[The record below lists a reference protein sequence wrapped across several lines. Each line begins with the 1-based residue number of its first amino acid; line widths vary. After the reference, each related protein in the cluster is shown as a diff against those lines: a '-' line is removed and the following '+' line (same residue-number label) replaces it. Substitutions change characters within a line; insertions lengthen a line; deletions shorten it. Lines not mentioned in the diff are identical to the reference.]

1 MPDQDS
7 EESEPPAEDNVSH
20 IELDDLQQLVLE
32 RDACFAVSYLL
43 LKHLLLS
50 VFFLMAVFTMVRLTL
65 TDSHVARVTRSDS
78 GVTDSLSVSS
88 NTITVNVTISA
99 NKTPASEKV
108 ITNATNE
115 SNQDVKRAKLTIF
128 MARFSGIIAICFGIL
143 GIITESVTLVL
154 LFVLYTSLRLVTT
167 FFIAAFRQ
175 PLVSMLFLFIINI
188 LSFTFVTLMI
198 IRSWQM
204 CLKPSRMRMDSTK
217 KLADKFESAIEVR
230 ITVPED
236 EDVTGDKKDAIMNAL
251 NRRASRVHSV
261 SSFTLSQLN
270 EAFASLKDFELDH
283 YKFMPPPPPAAPASP
298 HLAVA
303 RNPHSTGSSLHSN
316 RSSQCI
322 PPRMAAALAASL
334 AHTHPITD
342 DRVSK

>member
-1 MPDQDS
+1 MPDQET
-7 EESEPPAEDNVSH
+7 EETDKSSQDNASH
-20 IELDDLQQLVLE
+20 VELDDLQQLVLE

-50 VFFLMAVFTMVRLTL
+50 VIFLMAVFTMVRLTL
-65 TDSHVARVTRSDS
+65 TDSQVQRVTRSDS
-78 GVTDSLSVSS
+78 SASDSLSVSS
-88 NTITVNVTISA
+88 NTVTVNVTIRQ
-99 NKTPASEKV
+99 NNTPAYERV
-108 ITNATNE
+108 ISNGTDQV
-115 SNQDVKRAKLTIF
+115 NQDLRDARFTLF
-128 MARFSGIIAICFGIL
+128 MARFSSIIAICFGIL

-175 PLVSMLFLFIINI
+175 PFVSMLVLFIINI

-204 CLKPSRMRMDSTK
+204 CLKPNHMRISSTK
-217 KLADKFESAIEVR
+217 KLADKFDSAIEVR

-236 EDVTGDKKDAIMNAL
+236 DDVTGDKKDAIINAL
-251 NRRASRVHSV
+251 NRRTSRVHSV

-270 EAFASLKDFELDH
+270 EALASLNDFESDENTFL
-283 YKFMPPPPPAAPASP
+283 PPPSHFRVAGAS
-298 HLAVA
+298 LA
-303 RNPHSTGSSLHSN
+303 NN

-322 PPRMAAALAASL
+322 PPRMAKALAASL
-334 AHTHPITD
+334 AHAHPITVEK
-342 DRVSK
+342 VSK